1 MLDAD
6 VAADGIA
13 LRVTDDGPGIPADG
27 LPHIFEKFVKGAES
41 ERPGADGGQGTGLG
55 LAIAKGIMEAHGG
68 AIKAESPVAER
79 PRRTLHH
86 DFPARGRAGMSA
98 KIRVLVVDDE
108 AAILRFLKPALEA
121 NNYEMAS
128 AGTVAEGIKRIAA
141 ETPDIVLLDLG
152 LPDGDGK
159 DVIRRAREWSD
170 VPIIVLSARE
180 REAEKIE
187 ALDLGADDYVNKPF
201 NVGELLARMRTA
213 LRHRMQRKAEI
224 PVLRVGD
231 LEVDAVRHRATRA
244 GAELKLTPKE
254 FELLSFLAK
263 HAGRV
268 VTHRQILTA
277 VWGPAHTEDT
287 QYLRVYI
294 GQLRQ
299 KIEEHPD
306 DPRIILTEPGIGYR
320 IAEN

>member
-1 MLDAD
+1 
-6 VAADGIA
+6 
-13 LRVTDDGPGIPADG
+13 
-27 LPHIFEKFVKGAES
+27 
-41 ERPGADGGQGTGLG
+41 
-55 LAIAKGIMEAHGG
+55 
-68 AIKAESPVAER
+68 
-79 PRRTLHH
+79 
-86 DFPARGRAGMSA
+86 MSA
-98 KIRVLVVDDE
+98 KTEVLVVDDE

-121 NNYEMAS
+121 NGYEMTN
-128 AGTVAEGIKRIAA
+128 AGSVAEATTRIAA
-141 ETPDIVLLDLG
+141 DSPDIVLLDLG

-180 REAEKIE
+180 RETEKIE

-213 LRHRMQRKAEI
+213 LRHRMQRKAET
-224 PVLRVGD
+224 PVLRVGN
-231 LEVDAVRHRATRA
+231 LEVDSVRHRATRG

-268 VTHRQILTA
+268 VTHKQILTA

-299 KIEEHPD
+299 KVEEHAD
-306 DPRIILTEPGIGYR
+306 DPRIVLTEPGIGYR

>member
-1 MLDAD
+1 MN
-6 VAADGIA
+6 
-13 LRVTDDGPGIPADG
+13 
-27 LPHIFEKFVKGAES
+27 
-41 ERPGADGGQGTGLG
+41 
-55 LAIAKGIMEAHGG
+55 AKT
-68 AIKAESPVAER
+68 K
-79 PRRTLHH
+79 
-86 DFPARGRAGMSA
+86 
-98 KIRVLVVDDE
+98 VLVVDDE

-121 NNYEMAS
+121 NNYEMTS
-128 AGTVAEGIKRIAA
+128 AGTVVEAVKRIAA

-152 LPDGDGK
+152 LADGDGK
-159 DVIRRAREWSD
+159 DVIRKVREWSD

-180 REAEKIE
+180 RETEKIDS
-187 ALDLGADDYVNKPF
+187 LDLGADDYVNKPF
-201 NVGELLARMRTA
+201 NVGELMARMRTA
-213 LRHRMQRKAEI
+213 LRHRLQRKAET

-231 LEVDAVRHRATRA
+231 LEVDSVRHRVMRG

-254 FELLSFLAK
+254 FDLLSFLAR

-299 KIEEHPD
+299 KIEEKPD
-306 DPRIILTEPGIGYR
+306 DPRVVLTEPGIGYR
-320 IAEN
+320 VRER

>member
-1 MLDAD
+1 
-6 VAADGIA
+6 
-13 LRVTDDGPGIPADG
+13 
-27 LPHIFEKFVKGAES
+27 
-41 ERPGADGGQGTGLG
+41 
-55 LAIAKGIMEAHGG
+55 
-68 AIKAESPVAER
+68 
-79 PRRTLHH
+79 
-86 DFPARGRAGMSA
+86 MSA
-98 KIRVLVVDDE
+98 RLRVLVIDDE

-128 AGTVAEGIKRIAA
+128 SGSVADGIKRVAA

-180 REAEKIE
+180 REAEKID
-187 ALDLGADDYVNKPF
+187 ALDLGADDYINKPF

-213 LRHRMQRKAEI
+213 LRHRMQRKAEV
-224 PVLRVGD
+224 PVLRVGT
-231 LEVDAVRHRATRA
+231 LEVDVVRHRATRA

-268 VTHRQILTA
+268 LTHKQILIA

-299 KIEEHPD
+299 KVEDHPD
-306 DPRIILTEPGIGYR
+306 DPHLILTEPGIGYR
-320 IAEN
+320 IAES